1 LVIRKV
7 LLYILIL
14 DICIIGGFFGLNF
27 IIIGGTYE
35 ELLNSEETQDLSNTT
50 NVVVVVPVLTANAY
64 RDGGFYDYYYH
75 KCDVSCLSLII
86 NPDQKL
92 GNTASAEAVE
102 ILKKLNYTMINDYEI
117 DSEPNILNNY
127 KTVILLHNEYVTKK
141 IFDAIT
147 THPNVIFLYPN
158 SLYAEITIHNGTMV
172 LVRGHGY
179 PNQTIDNGF
188 DWEFDNTHPYEFDH
202 KCENWRFY
210 KIKNGWQLNCYP
222 EEIIKHNYALLATI
236 KELSE

>member
-1 LVIRKV
+1 
-7 LLYILIL
+7 
-14 DICIIGGFFGLNF
+14 
-27 IIIGGTYE
+27 
-35 ELLNSEETQDLSNTT
+35 
-50 NVVVVVPVLTANAY
+50 
-64 RDGGFYDYYYH
+64 
-75 KCDVSCLSLII
+75 
-86 NPDQKL
+86 
-92 GNTASAEAVE
+92 
-102 ILKKLNYTMINDYEI
+102 
-117 DSEPNILNNY
+117 
-127 KTVILLHNEYVTKK
+127 LHNEYVTKK

-158 SLYAEITIHNGTMV
+158 ALYAEITIHNGTMV

-179 PNQTIDNGF
+179 PTQTIDNGF

-222 EEIIKHNYALLATI
+222 EEIIKHNYTLLATI